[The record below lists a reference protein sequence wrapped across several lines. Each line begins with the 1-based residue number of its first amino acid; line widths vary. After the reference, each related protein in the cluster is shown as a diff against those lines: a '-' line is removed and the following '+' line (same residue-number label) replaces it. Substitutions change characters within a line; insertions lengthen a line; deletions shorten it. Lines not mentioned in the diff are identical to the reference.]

1 MSELVFVL
9 RSFIVTVIIVVA
21 MQVKVGNS
29 SLESYSQWWLQKS
42 SVSVYIQSV
51 AAGGAL
57 ALKNLYFNVKS
68 GITGTVD
75 SYRQGSKAQEA
86 HR

>member
-9 RSFIVTVIIVVA
+9 KSFIIAAVLIVA

-42 SVSVYIQSV
+42 SFSLYIQSV

-57 ALKNLYFNVKS
+57 ALKNLATGVKS
-68 GITGTVD
+68 TVTGTVD
-75 SYRQGSKAQEA
+75 SYREGSKAQTA
-86 HR
+86 VR

>member
-1 MSELVFVL
+1 MFVVK
-9 RSFIVTVIIVVA
+9 SFIITVVLVVA

-42 SVSVYIQSV
+42 SVSIYVQSV

-57 ALKNLYFNVKS
+57 ALRNLYYNVK
-68 GITGTVD
+68 GGVVGTVD
-75 SYRQGSKAQEA
+75 SYRQGSKAQA
-86 HR
+86 GR

>member
-1 MSELVFVL
+1 MSELMFVL
-9 RSFIVTVIIVVA
+9 KSFIITVVLVVA

-42 SVSVYIQSV
+42 SVSIYIQSV

-57 ALKNLYFNVKS
+57 ALKNLVTGVKS
-68 GITGTVD
+68 SVTGTID
-75 SYRQGSKAQEA
+75 SYRQGSKSQQAG
-86 HR
+86 R